1 MLDQDQQSARLQP
14 IAQLKGLRVE
24 FQTKDGPVVG
34 VEDVSFDINPGE
46 TVCVVGESGSGKSV
60 SSLSLMRLV
69 EFGGGEITGGQ
80 LLFDRPGTD
89 DVDLAKTDPEMM
101 RSIRGNEIGMIFQEP
116 MTALNP
122 VFTVGRQ
129 LTEGL
134 RLHKKMGKSEA
145 RERALELLREVRIP
159 EPERRLDQYPHELSG
174 GMRQRVVIA
183 MALACK
189 PRLLIADEPTTALDV
204 TIQAEILAL
213 MDRLKRETGTAVMFI
228 THDMAVVAQMAD
240 RVVVMFRGNKVE
252 EGPVAEIF
260 ENPQHPYTKA
270 LLAAVPKL
278 GEMRG
283 KAYPEPMKL
292 LGTQGDEIKPIKGT
306 DEVLLSVRNLTT
318 RFPVKGGF
326 FRRTV
331 ANVHAVEDL
340 SFTLNR
346 GQTLSLVGE
355 SGCGKSTAGRS
366 ILRLVDPLSGE
377 INLDGVDVMALDQ
390 TQLRKARLDMQM
402 IFQDPF
408 ASLNPQMQLSDQV
421 AEPIHNFGTLKGQ
434 EVQDRVAMLFD
445 RVELPRSFM
454 RRFPH
459 ELSGGQRQRVA
470 IARALALN
478 PKLIIADEAV
488 SALDVSVQAQ
498 VLNLMLELQAE
509 LGLSFLFISHDM
521 AVVERV
527 SHQVGVMYLGRI
539 VELGPRARVF
549 ENPQHAYTQALMK
562 AVPIA
567 DPRQR
572 KDERDLNFKPIPSPI
587 HPADYVPE
595 PSRYDEVEP
604 GHFVLQGDW
613 GGYKRDATLVRTE
626 NKLREGQDAP
636 EGLSGRRLYD

>member
-1 MLDQDQQSARLQP
+1 MLDQPNERP
-14 IAQLKGLRVE
+14 IARIENLRVE

-34 VEDVSFDINPGE
+34 VEDVSFSINPGE

-69 EFGGGEITGGQ
+69 EFGGGTIAGGRMLFERKTGGQ
-80 LLFDRPGTD
+80 L
-89 DVDLAKTDPEMM
+89 DLGKTDQDLM
-101 RSIRGNEIGMIFQEP
+101 RTIRGNEIGMIFQEP

-134 RLHKKMGKSEA
+134 RLHKGMTKKEA
-145 RERALELLREVRIP
+145 EDRALDLLKQVRIP
-159 EPERRLDQYPHELSG
+159 EPERRLQQYPHELSG

-183 MALACK
+183 MALACE

-213 MDRLKRETGTAVMFI
+213 IDRLKRETGTAVMFI

-252 EGPVAEIF
+252 EGTVEQIF
-260 ENPQHPYTKA
+260 ENPQHDYTKA
-270 LLAAVPKL
+270 LLSAVPRL
-278 GEMRG
+278 GEMTG
-283 KAYPEPMKL
+283 KTYPEPMRL
-292 LGTQGDEIKPIKGT
+292 LGADGPAAVPIPGT
-306 DEVLLSVRNLTT
+306 DTPLLTVKHLVT
-318 RFPVKGGF
+318 RFAVRGGLL
-326 FRRTV
+326 RRTV
-331 ANVHAVEDL
+331 ANVHAVEDV
-340 SFTLNR
+340 SFTLNKGR
-346 GQTLSLVGE
+346 TLSLVGE

-366 ILRLVDPLSGE
+366 ILRLVEPMSGS
-377 INLDGVDVMALDQ
+377 IILDGTDIMALDQ
-390 TQLRKARLDMQM
+390 SALRRARQDMQM
-402 IFQDPF
+402 VFQDPF

-421 AEPIHNFGTLKGQ
+421 AEPLRNFGTHSGSALTDK
-434 EVQDRVAMLFD
+434 VADLFD
-445 RVELPRSFM
+445 RVHLPRNFM

-498 VLNLMLELQAE
+498 VLNLMMELQAD

-527 SHQVGVMYLGRI
+527 SHHVAVMYLGRI
-539 VELGPRARVF
+539 VEIGPRAAIF
-549 ENPQHAYTQALMK
+549 ENPQHAYTRSLLM

-567 DPRQR
+567 DPATRR
-572 KDERDLNFKPIPSPI
+572 LEGDLNFKPIPSPM
-587 HPADYVPE
+587 HPVGHRPA
-595 PSRYDEVEP
+595 PSIYDSVAP
-604 GHFVLQGDW
+604 GHLVL
-613 GGYKRDATLVRTE
+613 RD
-626 NKLREGQDAP
+626 G
-636 EGLSGRRLYD
+636 

>member
-1 MLDQDQQSARLQP
+1 MLDNP
-14 IAQLKGLRVE
+14 IASIRNLRVE

-34 VEDVSFDINPGE
+34 VEDVSFEIAAGE

-69 EFGGGEITGGQ
+69 EFGGGEIAGGQ
-80 LLFDRPGTD
+80 LIFDRKEGGET
-89 DVDLAKTDPEMM
+89 DLAKSDQSLM
-101 RSIRGNEIGMIFQEP
+101 RHVRGNEIGMIFQEP

-134 RLHKKMGKSEA
+134 RVHKNMSKSQAEA
-145 RERALELLREVRIP
+145 RALELLKQVRIP
-159 EPERRLDQYPHELSG
+159 EPERRLKQYPHELSG

-183 MALACK
+183 MALACE

-213 MDRLKRETGTAVMFI
+213 IDRLKRETGTAVMFI

-252 EGPVAEIF
+252 EGPVEEIF
-260 ENPQHPYTKA
+260 ANPQHDYTKA

-278 GEMRG
+278 GEMKG
-283 KAYPEPMKL
+283 KALPEPMRL
-292 LGTQGDEIKPIKGT
+292 LGVEQKNTAPIEGQS
-306 DEVLLSVRNLTT
+306 EPLLKVRNLTT
-318 RFPVKGGF
+318 RFDVKGGLL
-326 FRRTV
+326 RRTV
-331 ANVHAVEDL
+331 AQVHAVEDV
-340 SFTLNR
+340 SFDVNK

-366 ILRLVDPLSGE
+366 ILRLVEPLSGE
-377 INLDGVDVMALDQ
+377 INLDGTDVMALGQ
-390 TQLRKARLDMQM
+390 ESLRNARQDMQM

-408 ASLNPQMQLSDQV
+408 ASLNPQMQLMDQV
-421 AEPIHNFGTLKGQ
+421 AEPLLNYGKRSKSEIR
-434 EVQDRVAMLFD
+434 DRVEMLFD
-445 RVELPRSFM
+445 RVHLPKSFL
-454 RRFPH
+454 RRYPH

-498 VLNLMLELQAE
+498 VLNLMMELQAD

-527 SHQVGVMYLGRI
+527 SHRVGVMYLGRI
-539 VELGPRARVF
+539 VEIGSRAQVF
-549 ENPQHAYTQALMK
+549 GNPQHPYTQALLK

-567 DPRQR
+567 DPTNR
-572 KDERDLNFKPIPSPI
+572 KSERDLNFKPIPSPI
-587 HPADYVPE
+587 HKVGHEPE
-595 PSRYDEVEP
+595 PSRYDEVQQ
-604 GHFVLQGDW
+604 GHLVLTTDS
-613 GGYKRDATLVRTE
+613 GY
-626 NKLREGQDAP
+626 
-636 EGLSGRRLYD
+636 

>member
-1 MLDQDQQSARLQP
+1 MPDGS
-14 IAQLKGLRVE
+14 IAKIENLRVE
-24 FQTKDGPVVG
+24 FQTKSGTVVG
-34 VEDVSFDINPGE
+34 VEDVSFEINPGE

-60 SSLSLMRLV
+60 SSLSLMRLI
-69 EFGGGEITGGQ
+69 EFGGGDIAGGR
-80 LLFDRPGTD
+80 LLFDRKDAGE
-89 DVDLAKTDPEMM
+89 VDLSKTDQDLM
-101 RSIRGNEIGMIFQEP
+101 RTIRGNEIGMIFQEP

-122 VFTVGRQ
+122 VFTVGKQ

-134 RLHKKMGKSEA
+134 RLHKNMSKAQAEA
-145 RERALELLREVRIP
+145 RALDLMRQVRIP
-159 EPERRLDQYPHELSG
+159 EPERRLKHYPHELSG

-183 MALACK
+183 MALACE

-252 EGPVAEIF
+252 EGTVQEIF
-260 ENPQHPYTKA
+260 ENPQHPYTKS

-278 GEMRG
+278 GEMTGTDLPR
-283 KAYPEPMKL
+283 PMRL
-292 LGTQGDEIKPIKGT
+292 LGRDGSEVPPITGS
-306 DEVLLSVRNLTT
+306 DEVLLEVKNLTT
-318 RFPVKGGF
+318 RFEVKGGF
-326 FRRTV
+326 FRQTV
-331 ANVHAVEDL
+331 ANVHAVEDV
-340 SFTLNR
+340 SFTVNK

-366 ILRLVDPLSGE
+366 ILRLVEPLSGSVF
-377 INLDGVDVMALDQ
+377 LDGKNIMAL
-390 TQLRKARLDMQM
+390 TQPELREARRDMQM
-402 IFQDPF
+402 VFQDPF

-421 AEPIHNFGTLKGQ
+421 SEPLRNFGIGSRAEMQKKV
-434 EVQDRVAMLFD
+434 ENLFD

-454 RRFPH
+454 QRYPH
-459 ELSGGQRQRVA
+459 ELSGGQRQRIA

-478 PKLIIADEAV
+478 PKLIVADEAV

-527 SHQVGVMYLGRI
+527 SHHVGVMYLGRI
-539 VELGPRARVF
+539 VELGPRRAVF
-549 ENPQHAYTQALMK
+549 ENPQHPYTQALMK

-567 DPRQR
+567 DPRKR
-572 KDERDLNFKPIPSPI
+572 KSEKDLNFKPIPSPI
-587 HPADYVPE
+587 HGLDYKPE
-595 PSRYDEVEP
+595 PSIYREVEP
-604 GHFVLQGDW
+604 GHKVLITDS
-613 GGYKRDATLVRTE
+613 GY
-626 NKLREGQDAP
+626 
-636 EGLSGRRLYD
+636 

>member
-1 MLDQDQQSARLQP
+1 
-14 IAQLKGLRVE
+14 
-24 FQTKDGPVVG
+24 
-34 VEDVSFDINPGE
+34 
-46 TVCVVGESGSGKSV
+46 
-60 SSLSLMRLV
+60 MR
-69 EFGGGEITGGQ
+69 
-80 LLFDRPGTD
+80 
-89 DVDLAKTDPEMM
+89 K
-101 RSIRGNEIGMIFQEP
+101 IRGNEIGMIFQEP

-122 VFTVGRQ
+122 VFTIGKQ
-129 LTEGL
+129 MTEGL
-134 RLHKKMGKSEA
+134 RLHLNMTRKQAEA
-145 RERALELLREVRIP
+145 RALELMKQVRIP
-159 EPERRLDQYPHELSG
+159 EPERRLKQYPHELSG

-183 MALACK
+183 MALACE

-240 RVVVMFRGNKVE
+240 RVVVMFRGKKVE
-252 EGPVAEIF
+252 EGTVEEIF

-278 GEMRG
+278 GEMTG
-283 KAYPEPMKL
+283 KPYPEPMKL
-292 LGTQGDEIKPIKGT
+292 LGTPDKEIVPIKGREET
-306 DEVLLSVRNLTT
+306 LLSVKNLTT
-318 RFPVKGGF
+318 RFPVQGGF
-326 FRRTV
+326 LRRTV

-340 SFTLNR
+340 SFSLNK

-366 ILRLVDPLSGE
+366 ILRLVEPMSGE
-377 INLDGVDVMALDQ
+377 VKLDGVDIMSLDQ
-390 TQLRKARLDMQM
+390 SALRTARLDMQM

-408 ASLNPQMQLSDQV
+408 ASLNPQMQLADQV
-421 AEPIHNFGTLKGQ
+421 AEPIHNFGTLKGG
-434 EVQDRVAMLFD
+434 EINKRIEMLFD

-498 VLNLMLELQAE
+498 VLNLMMELQAE
-509 LGLSFLFISHDM
+509 MELSFLFISHDM

-527 SHQVGVMYLGRI
+527 SHYVGVMYLGRI
-539 VELGPRARVF
+539 VEMGSRQRVF
-549 ENPQHAYTQALMK
+549 ENPQHPYTQALMK

-567 DPRQR
+567 DPRRR
-572 KDERDLNFKPIPSPI
+572 KSEKDLNFKPIPSPI
-587 HPADYVPE
+587 HPVSYRPE
-595 PSRYDEVEP
+595 PSVYREVEP
-604 GHFVLQGDW
+604 GHHVLTTDS
-613 GGYKRDATLVRTE
+613 GY
-626 NKLREGQDAP
+626 
-636 EGLSGRRLYD
+636 

>member
-1 MLDQDQQSARLQP
+1 MLDEATPTP
-14 IAQLKGLRVE
+14 IAQIQELRVE
-24 FQTKDGPVVG
+24 FQTQDGPVLG
-34 VEDVSFDINPGE
+34 VENVSFDINAGE

-69 EFGGGEITGGQ
+69 EFGGGKIAGGR
-80 LLFDRPGTD
+80 LLFERQNDPA
-89 DVDLAKTDPEMM
+89 VDLARTDQDVM
-101 RSIRGNEIGMIFQEP
+101 REIRGNEIGMIFQEP

-134 RLHKKMGKSEA
+134 RLHKNMSKSQAEA
-145 RERALELLREVRIP
+145 RALELLTQVRIP
-159 EPERRLDQYPHELSG
+159 EPARRMKQYPHELSG

-183 MALACK
+183 MALACS

-213 MDRLKRETGTAVMFI
+213 IDRLKRETGTAVMFI

-252 EGPVAEIF
+252 EGSVEEIF

-292 LGTQGDEIKPIKGT
+292 LGTQDKEIVPIKGT
-306 DEVLLSVRNLTT
+306 EETLLTVNNLTT
-318 RFPVKGGF
+318 RFPVQGGF
-326 FRRTV
+326 LRRTV

-340 SFTLNR
+340 SFTINK

-366 ILRLVDPLSGE
+366 ILRLVEPQSGE
-377 INLDGVDVMALDQ
+377 VNLDGKDIMALDSRG
-390 TQLRKARLDMQM
+390 LHKARLDMQM

-421 AEPIHNFGTLKGQ
+421 AEPIHNYGTLKGA
-434 EVQDRVAMLFD
+434 ELTKRIEMLFD

-478 PKLIIADEAV
+478 PKLIVADEAV

-498 VLNLMLELQAE
+498 VVNLMLELQQE

-527 SHQVGVMYLGRI
+527 SHYVGVMYLGRI
-539 VELGPRARVF
+539 VEMGPRAQVF
-549 ENPQHAYTQALMK
+549 ENPQHPYTQALMK

-567 DPRQR
+567 DPRRR
-572 KDERDLNFKPIPSPI
+572 KKESELNFKPIPSPI
-587 HPADYVPE
+587 HPTSYVAE
-595 PSRYDEVEP
+595 PSVYKTVSA
-604 GHFVLQGDW
+604 GHQVLITDS
-613 GGYKRDATLVRTE
+613 GY
-626 NKLREGQDAP
+626 
-636 EGLSGRRLYD
+636 

>member
-1 MLDQDQQSARLQP
+1 MLDHDNSSKFGAP
-14 IAQLKGLRVE
+14 IAEIQGLRVE

-34 VEDVSFDINPGE
+34 VSDVSFDIKSGE

-69 EFGGGEITGGQ
+69 EFGGGEITGGR
-80 LLFDRPGTD
+80 LLFHRKNEGEI
-89 DVDLAKTDPEMM
+89 DLAQTEPNLM

-122 VFTVGRQ
+122 VFTVERQ

-134 RLHKKMGKSEA
+134 RLHKGLSKADASAK
-145 RERALELLREVRIP
+145 ALELMREVRIP
-159 EPERRLDQYPHELSG
+159 EPERRLTQYPHELSG

-183 MALACK
+183 MALACE

-240 RVVVMFRGNKVE
+240 RVVVMFRGKKVE
-252 EGPVAEIF
+252 EGTVEEIF

-278 GEMRG
+278 GEMTD
-283 KAYPEPMKL
+283 KEYPEPMVL
-292 LGTQGDEIKPIKGT
+292 MGRNQGKIEPIKGT
-306 DEVLLSVRNLTT
+306 DEVLLEVENLTT
-318 RFPVKGGF
+318 RFAVKGGF
-326 FRRTV
+326 FRSTV

-340 SFTLNR
+340 SFTINK

-366 ILRLVDPLSGE
+366 ILRLVEPDSGA
-377 INLDGVDVMALDQ
+377 IRVGGKDIMALN
-390 TQLRKARLDMQM
+390 TQDLRTARLDMQM

-408 ASLNPQMQLSDQV
+408 ASRNPQMQLSDQV
-421 AEPIHNFGTLKGQ
+421 AEPMHNFDTLKGKAI
-434 EVQDRVAMLFD
+434 QDRVEMLFD

-454 RRFPH
+454 RRYPH

-498 VLNLMLELQAE
+498 VLNLMMELQSE
-509 LGLSFLFISHDM
+509 LNLSFLFISHDM

-527 SHQVGVMYLGRI
+527 SHYVGVMYLGRI
-539 VELGPRARVF
+539 VEMGPRSAVF
-549 ENPQHAYTQALMK
+549 ENPQHPYTRALMK

-587 HPADYVPE
+587 HPVSYVAK
-595 PSRYDEVEP
+595 PSVYREVAL
-604 GHFVLQGDW
+604 GHKVLITDS
-613 GGYKRDATLVRTE
+613 GY
-626 NKLREGQDAP
+626 
-636 EGLSGRRLYD
+636 

>member
-1 MLDQDQQSARLQP
+1 MLDHTNGAP
-14 IAQLKGLRVE
+14 IAQIQGLRVE

-69 EFGGGEITGGQ
+69 EYGGGEIAGGR
-80 LLFDRPGTD
+80 LLFERGEEGQ
-89 DVDLAKTDPEMM
+89 VDLAASGGNLM
-101 RSIRGNEIGMIFQEP
+101 RKIRGNEIGMIFQEP

-122 VFTVGRQ
+122 VFTIGKQ
-129 LTEGL
+129 MTEGL
-134 RLHKKMGKSEA
+134 RLHLNMTRKEA
-145 RERALELLREVRIP
+145 EARALELMKQVRIP
-159 EPERRLDQYPHELSG
+159 EPERRLKQYPHELSG

-183 MALACK
+183 MALACE

-240 RVVVMFRGNKVE
+240 RVVVMFRGKKVE
-252 EGPVAEIF
+252 EGTVEEIF

-278 GEMRG
+278 GEMTG
-283 KAYPEPMKL
+283 KPYPEPMKL
-292 LGTQGDEIKPIKGT
+292 LGTPDKEIVPIKGREET
-306 DEVLLSVRNLTT
+306 LLSVKNLTT
-318 RFPVKGGF
+318 RFPVQGGF
-326 FRRTV
+326 LRRTV

-340 SFTLNR
+340 SFSLNK

-366 ILRLVDPLSGE
+366 ILRLVEPMSGE
-377 INLDGVDVMALDQ
+377 VKLDGVDIMSLDQ
-390 TQLRKARLDMQM
+390 SALRTARLDMQM

-408 ASLNPQMQLSDQV
+408 ASLNPQMQLADQV
-421 AEPIHNFGTLKGQ
+421 AEPIHNFGTLKGG
-434 EVQDRVAMLFD
+434 EINKRIEMLFD

-498 VLNLMLELQAE
+498 VLNLMMELQAE
-509 LGLSFLFISHDM
+509 MELSFLFISHDM

-527 SHQVGVMYLGRI
+527 SHYVGVMYLGRI
-539 VELGPRARVF
+539 VEMGSRQRVF
-549 ENPQHAYTQALMK
+549 ENPQHSYTQALMK

-567 DPRQR
+567 DPRRR
-572 KDERDLNFKPIPSPI
+572 KSEKDLNFKPIPSPI
-587 HPADYVPE
+587 HPVSYRPE
-595 PSRYDEVEP
+595 PSVYREVEP
-604 GHFVLQGDW
+604 GHHVLTTDS
-613 GGYKRDATLVRTE
+613 GY
-626 NKLREGQDAP
+626 
-636 EGLSGRRLYD
+636 

>member
-1 MLDQDQQSARLQP
+1 MDQP
-14 IAQLKGLRVE
+14 IAQIKKLRVE

-34 VEDVSFDINPGE
+34 VEDVSFEVKPGE
-46 TVCVVGESGSGKSV
+46 TVCIVGESGSGKSV

-69 EFGGGEITGGQ
+69 EFGGGEIAGGE
-80 LLFDRPGTD
+80 LLFDRRDGEEM
-89 DVDLAKTDPEMM
+89 DLAKADQDLMKQ
-101 RSIRGNEIGMIFQEP
+101 IRGNEIGMIFQEP

-134 RLHKKMGKSEA
+134 RIHKDMTKAQAEQ
-145 RERALELLREVRIP
+145 RALELLRQVRIP
-159 EPERRLDQYPHELSG
+159 EPERRLKQYPHELSG

-183 MALACK
+183 MAMACE

-252 EGPVAEIF
+252 EGTVKEIF
-260 ENPQHPYTKA
+260 ENPQHDYTKA

-278 GEMRG
+278 GEMQG
-283 KAYPEPMKL
+283 KSAPEPMKL
-292 LGTQGDEIKPIKGT
+292 LGVEGQNIAPIPGT
-306 DEVLLSVRNLTT
+306 EEVLLTVKNLTT
-318 RFPVKGGF
+318 RFPVKGGLL
-326 FRRTV
+326 RRTIS
-331 ANVHAVEDL
+331 NVHAVEDV
-340 SFTLNR
+340 SFTLNK

-355 SGCGKSTAGRS
+355 SGCGKSSAGRS
-366 ILRLVDPLSGE
+366 ILRLVEPLAGE
-377 INLDGVDVMALDQ
+377 IDLDGVDIMKLDPSG
-390 TQLRKARLDMQM
+390 LRKARLDMQM

-408 ASLNPQMQLSDQV
+408 ASLNPQMQLVDQV
-421 AEPIHNFGTLKGQ
+421 AEPMRNYDVASGSEL
-434 EVQDRVAMLFD
+434 QDRVAQLFD
-445 RVELPRSFM
+445 KVQLPRSFM

-459 ELSGGQRQRVA
+459 EMSGGQRQRIA

-498 VLNLMLELQAE
+498 VLNLMMELQSE
-509 LGLSFLFISHDM
+509 LGLSYLFISHDM

-527 SHQVGVMYLGRI
+527 SHYVGVMYLGRI

-549 ENPQHAYTQALMK
+549 ENPQHPYTQALMK

-567 DPRQR
+567 DPNKR
-572 KDERDLNFKPIPSPI
+572 KSEKDLNFKPIPSPI
-587 HPADYVPE
+587 HPTNYTPE
-595 PSRYDEVEP
+595 PSQYQEVEA
-604 GHFVLQGDW
+604 GHFILTTDS
-613 GGYKRDATLVRTE
+613 GY
-626 NKLREGQDAP
+626 
-636 EGLSGRRLYD
+636 

>member
-1 MLDQDQQSARLQP
+1 MLDEATPTP
-14 IAQLKGLRVE
+14 IAQIQELRVE
-24 FQTKDGPVVG
+24 FQTQDGPVLG
-34 VEDVSFDINPGE
+34 VENVSFDINAGE

-69 EFGGGEITGGQ
+69 EFGGGKIAGGR
-80 LLFDRPGTD
+80 LLFERQNDPA
-89 DVDLAKTDPEMM
+89 VDLARTDQDVM
-101 RSIRGNEIGMIFQEP
+101 RDIRGNEIGMIFQEP

-134 RLHKKMGKSEA
+134 RLHKNMSKAQAEA
-145 RERALELLREVRIP
+145 RALELLTQVRIP
-159 EPERRLDQYPHELSG
+159 EPARRLAQYPHELSG

-183 MALACK
+183 MALACS

-213 MDRLKRETGTAVMFI
+213 IDRLKRETGTAVMFI

-252 EGPVAEIF
+252 EGTVEEIF

-283 KAYPEPMKL
+283 KPYPEPMKL
-292 LGTQGDEIKPIKGT
+292 LGTAEKEIKPIKGT
-306 DEVLLSVRNLTT
+306 EETLLTVKNLTT
-318 RFPVKGGF
+318 RFPVQGGF
-326 FRRTV
+326 LRRTV

-340 SFTLNR
+340 SFTINK

-366 ILRLVDPLSGE
+366 LLRLVEPQSGE
-377 INLDGVDVMALDQ
+377 VSLDGKDIMALDSRG
-390 TQLRKARLDMQM
+390 LHKARLDMQM

-421 AEPIHNFGTLKGQ
+421 AEPIHNYGTLKGA
-434 EVQDRVAMLFD
+434 ELTKRIEMLFD

-478 PKLIIADEAV
+478 PKLIVADEAV

-498 VLNLMLELQAE
+498 VVNLMLELQAE
-509 LGLSFLFISHDM
+509 MGLSFLFISHDM

-527 SHQVGVMYLGRI
+527 SHHVGVMDLGRI
-539 VELGPRARVF
+539 VEMGTRSQVF
-549 ENPQHAYTQALMK
+549 ENPQHPYTQALMK

-567 DPRQR
+567 DPRRR
-572 KDERDLNFKPIPSPI
+572 KKESELNFKPIPSPI
-587 HPADYVPE
+587 HPTSYVAE
-595 PSRYDEVEP
+595 PSVYKTVSP
-604 GHFVLQGDW
+604 GHQVLITDS
-613 GGYKRDATLVRTE
+613 GY
-626 NKLREGQDAP
+626 
-636 EGLSGRRLYD
+636 

>member
-1 MLDQDQQSARLQP
+1 MLDQPPIEP
-14 IAQLKGLRVE
+14 IAQIEKLRVE

-34 VEDVSFDINPGE
+34 VEDISFDINPGE

-69 EFGGGEITGGQ
+69 GFGGGKIAGGR
-80 LLFDRPGTD
+80 LMFERVGGNTI
-89 DVDLAKTDPEMM
+89 DLAQAPNTQM
-101 RSIRGNEIGMIFQEP
+101 RAIRGNEIGMIFQEP

-122 VFTVGRQ
+122 VFTVSRQ

-134 RLHKKMGKSEA
+134 RLHKGLSRRQAEK
-145 RERALELLREVRIP
+145 RALELMRQVRIP
-159 EPERRLDQYPHELSG
+159 EPEQRLKQYPHELSG

-183 MALACK
+183 MALACE

-213 MDRLKRETGTAVMFI
+213 IDRLKRETGTAVMFI

-240 RVVVMFRGNKVE
+240 RVVVMFRGKKVE
-252 EGPVAEIF
+252 EGTVEEIF
-260 ENPQHPYTKA
+260 EAPQHPYTKA

-278 GEMRG
+278 GEMTG
-283 KAYPEPMKL
+283 KQYPEPMRL
-292 LGTQGDEIKPIKGT
+292 LGTKDSEIVPIKGT
-306 DEVLLSVRNLTT
+306 DEILLSVKNLTT
-318 RFPVKGGF
+318 RFAVTGGLL
-326 FRRTV
+326 RRTV

-340 SFTLNR
+340 SFTINK

-366 ILRLVDPLSGE
+366 IIRLIEPLTGSIE
-377 INLDGVDVMALDQ
+377 LDGKDIMALNQHD
-390 TQLRKARLDMQM
+390 LRIARLDMQM

-421 AEPIHNFGTLKGQ
+421 AEPIHNFATLKGKDVS
-434 EVQDRVAMLFD
+434 ERVEMLFD

-454 RRFPH
+454 RRYPH

-498 VLNLMLELQAE
+498 VLNLMMELQAE
-509 LGLSFLFISHDM
+509 WGLSFLFISHDM

-539 VELGPRARVF
+539 VELGPRSAVF
-549 ENPQHAYTQALMK
+549 ENPQHPYTQALMK

-572 KDERDLNFKPIPSPI
+572 KTESDLNFRPIPSPI
-587 HPADYVPE
+587 HLASYTPE
-595 PSRYDEVEP
+595 PSIYREVAP
-604 GHFVLQGDW
+604 GHMVLETDS
-613 GGYKRDATLVRTE
+613 GY
-626 NKLREGQDAP
+626 
-636 EGLSGRRLYD
+636 

>member
-1 MLDQDQQSARLQP
+1 MLDQP
-14 IAQLKGLRVE
+14 IAQIKNLRVD
-24 FQTKDGPVVG
+24 FQTKDGMVTG
-34 VEDVSFDINPGE
+34 VKDVSFDINVGE

-60 SSLSLMRLV
+60 TSLSLMRLV
-69 EFGGGEITGGQ
+69 EFGGGHIESGR
-80 LLFDRPGTD
+80 LLFDRRDGD
-89 DVDLAKTDPEMM
+89 DLDVADANQDIM
-101 RSIRGNEIGMIFQEP
+101 RHIRGNEIGMIFQEP

-134 RLHKKMGKSEA
+134 RVHMGLSRVQA
-145 RERALELLREVRIP
+145 DERALELMRQVRIP
-159 EPERRLDQYPHELSG
+159 EPERRLKQYPHELSG

-183 MALACK
+183 MALACE

-252 EGPVAEIF
+252 EGPVEKIF
-260 ENPQHPYTKA
+260 EDPQHDYTKA

-283 KAYPEPMKL
+283 KANPEPMKL
-292 LGTQGDEIKPIKGT
+292 LGVEGQKIDPIKGT
-306 DEVLLSVRNLTT
+306 DEVLLSVKNLIT

-326 FRRTV
+326 FRRTI
-331 ANVHAVEDL
+331 ANVHAVEDV
-340 SFTLNR
+340 SFSLNR
-346 GQTLSLVGE
+346 GRTLSLVGE
-355 SGCGKSTAGRS
+355 SGCGKSSAGRS
-366 ILRLVDPLSGE
+366 ILRLVEPLSGE
-377 INLDGVDVMALDQ
+377 INLDGKDIM
-390 TQLRKARLDMQM
+390 QLNPGDLRQARLDMQM

-408 ASLNPQMQLSDQV
+408 ASLNPQMQLMDQV
-421 AEPIHNFGTLKGQ
+421 AEPMRNYGTAAGS
-434 EVQDRVAMLFD
+434 EIGDRVANLFD

-454 RRFPH
+454 RRYPH
-459 ELSGGQRQRVA
+459 EMSGGQRQRIA

-498 VLNLMLELQAE
+498 VLNLMMELQAD
-509 LGLSFLFISHDM
+509 LGLSYLFISHDM

-527 SHQVGVMYLGRI
+527 SHDVGVMYLGRI

-549 ENPQHAYTQALMK
+549 ENPQHPYTQALMK

-567 DPRQR
+567 DPRRR
-572 KDERDLNFKPIPSPI
+572 KSEKDLNFKPIPSPI
-587 HPADYVPE
+587 HPVDFVPG
-595 PSRYDEVEP
+595 PSVYDEVEP
-604 GHFVLQGDW
+604 GHYVLEGEW
-613 GGYKRDATLVRTE
+613 GGFDRTRE
-626 NKLREGQDAP
+626 IVDVEDRLREGIAEA
-636 EGLSGRRLYD
+636 EGAIGRRLHD